1 MNTGNRLLGTASAIL
16 SSATFGLAPFFT
28 LGLLSAGWSTFE
40 VLSYRWGVASLFLIT
55 VGICTGRSFRLARR
69 NWGIVIWLGLLRA
82 ATSFCLVIAYSR
94 IASGTASTIHFMYP
108 LAVAAIMILFFRER
122 ASARTLTAIG
132 LSILGAALLST
143 GGNAAPTP
151 DTALGTTTA
160 CLSVL
165 TYGGYLVGVKQ
176 SRAARI
182 DSTALTCYV
191 MGLSTL
197 LFLTGGWLTG
207 GVRLVSD
214 GTTWLY
220 VLGLALP
227 ATAVSNITLVW
238 AIKRIGP
245 TLTSFFGAL
254 EPLTAVLIGIRIL
267 GEPFTLRSGFG
278 IVLIIVAVTLILL
291 RKEASAAQ
299 PATMHDD
306 RHA

>member
-1 MNTGNRLLGTASAIL
+1 MNTGNHLLGTTSAIL

-28 LGLLSAGWSTFE
+28 LGLLAAGLSTFE
-40 VLSYRWGVASLFLIT
+40 VLSYRWGVASLFLII
-55 VGICTGRSFRLARR
+55 VGLCTGRSFRLPRR
-69 NWGIVIWLGLLRA
+69 NWNIVVILSMLRA

-122 ASARTLTAIG
+122 ASARTLTAIA

-143 GGNAAPTP
+143 GSNTTTTP
-151 DTALGTTTA
+151 DAALGTTTA

-165 TYGGYLVGVKQ
+165 TYGGYMVGVKK
-176 SRAARI
+176 SRAAQI
-182 DSTALTCYV
+182 DSTVLTCYV
-191 MGLSTL
+191 MGFGAL
-197 LFLTGGWLTG
+197 LFLVGGWVTG
-207 GVRLVSD
+207 GVRLVND

-254 EPLTAVLIGIRIL
+254 EPLTAVLIGIRVF
-267 GEPFTLRSGFG
+267 GEPFTLRSGIG
-278 IVLIIVAVTLILL
+278 VVLIVVAVTLVLL
-291 RKEASAAQ
+291 RKGESDSVSR
-299 PATMHDD
+299 PSHDT
-306 RHA
+306 RTV